1 MKEEIAQFA
10 SFLHRRFGTR
20 STPKHYVN
28 DVQLFFA
35 HIGPKAVTFITAR
48 DIDSFVEAQVNRN
61 LKATTINRRLAA
73 LHSFFEFLADQNP
86 DDALPN
92 PVIWRRHKRKQ
103 AQPVPRDVP
112 DDQVEALFAEIDNV
126 RDKAIFG
133 LMVGA
138 GLRVGEVV
146 RLRLTDLERP
156 HSPEQLAR
164 LRVWGKGEKERIV
177 WLTPHWY
184 RLVTQWLNQRPA
196 TDNDFVFLNRSK
208 QPLSVRGIQ
217 ERLQTYSQRAGVY
230 LTPHQLRHTF
240 SRRLAD
246 QRMPV
251 ESISKLLG
259 HAQIETT
266 QRYTASAD
274 PDLRD
279 EFRQAM
285 AGVAQATISATP
297 SLLPISIPPPQPET
311 ADLAD
316 LERILRRFDPF
327 PDWLGSLLRAHLT
340 QRWHKWQPHMAAQHA
355 ARLTRRLAVTWTW
368 LLERRSLSRLAALR
382 RSDVEAFLNARAA
395 AGLTANTRCHDLST
409 LRAFLFFAQEQGVA
423 VSASVFRIPYPER
436 PEPLPRHLSS
446 EAYQRLVNTVLHR
459 TEADTPQ
466 NRLDRAWFLML
477 AHTGVRLSELLNLRL
492 SDLDLAS
499 GRIRI
504 RSSKNGHGRLVYT
517 TAELTRALLAYLPV
531 RPHLPDDHLWL
542 ETDKRLH
549 DRLVRSRLRR
559 WGQAAGIDVSPHVL
573 RHTVATLLIN
583 RGMPVET
590 LRRLL
595 GHRSPNVTQQYA
607 RLSDSVVQR
616 QFQAAI
622 EGIEGI
628 AAAEWPVLSSI
639 DKVQAA
645 YKLT

>member
-1 MKEEIAQFA
+1 MKEEIAQFTL
-10 SFLHRRFGTR
+10 FLKRRFGTR

-35 HIGPKAVTFITAR
+35 HIGDKAVALITAR
-48 DIDSFVEAQVNRN
+48 DIDSFVEAQVNRG

-73 LHSFFEFLADQNP
+73 LRSFFEFLADQSP
-86 DDALPN
+86 DDAPPN

-112 DDQVEALFAEIDNV
+112 DDQVEALFAAIDSV

-133 LMVGA
+133 LMIGA
-138 GLRVGEVV
+138 GLRVGEVAHM
-146 RLRLTDLERP
+146 RLADLEKPR
-156 HSPEQLAR
+156 SPEQLAR
-164 LRVWGKGEKERIV
+164 LRVRGKGEKERIV
-177 WLTPHWY
+177 WLTPRWY
-184 RLVTQWLNQRPA
+184 LLVTQWLAQRPA
-196 TDNDFVFLNRSK
+196 ADNDFVFLSRRK

-217 ERLQTYSQRAGVY
+217 ERLQIYGQRAGVH

-240 SRRLAD
+240 SRRLAE

-266 QRYTASAD
+266 QRYTAGAD

-285 AGVAQATISATP
+285 DGIAQAAISAAP
-297 SLLPISIPPPQPET
+297 SLPSISIPPPKPET

-316 LERILRRFDPF
+316 LERILRRFAPF
-327 PDWLGSLLRAHLT
+327 PDWLGRLLRAHLT

-368 LLERRSLSRLAALR
+368 LLERRSLSGLDALQ

-395 AGLTANTRCHDLST
+395 NGLAANTRCHDLST
-409 LRAFLFFAQEQGVA
+409 LRAFLFFAQEQGAV
-423 VSASVFRIPYPER
+423 VSASIFRIPYPER
-436 PEPLPRHLSS
+436 PEPLPRHLSP
-446 EAYQRLVNTVLHR
+446 EAYQRLVNVVLRR

-477 AHTGVRLSELLNLRL
+477 AHTGIRLSELLNLRL
-492 SDLDLAS
+492 SDINLAS
-499 GRIRI
+499 GRIHI
-504 RSSKNGHGRLVYT
+504 RSSKNGHGRVVYT
-517 TAELTRALLAYLPV
+517 TEELTHALLAYLPV
-531 RPHLPDDHLWL
+531 RPNLPDDHLWL
-542 ETDKRLH
+542 ETDRRLH
-549 DRLVRSRLRR
+549 DGLVRSRLRR

-573 RHTVATLLIN
+573 RHTLATLLIN
-583 RGMPVET
+583 REIPVET

-616 QFQAAI
+616 QFQTAI

-628 AAAEWPVLSSI
+628 AAAEWPMPSSI

-645 YKLT
+645 QELT